1 MTDGVA
7 EPWPHDTPGARAVA
21 AAYREHYDEVLAQ
34 VVHFADTHPTFGPI
48 IAALP
53 PGARDRQAAEA
64 KERTFGAFEGRWAEY
79 TAPMR
84 AQGAHYAM
92 MGLRFT
98 DWADITHFGTR
109 ALVPYLVQRHAGDP
123 ELLIAALQSLQ
134 DFTDRGMALLAQS
147 YVDKSE
153 SRAAARQSELSR
165 WEAVFEQVPWA
176 TVIVSDDA
184 RVELA
189 NPAFLR
195 LTKTTLASLVGKSSE
210 VLFAE
215 GELARLRRERGAEIR
230 ERGVMHIETDVRR
243 GDGTTF
249 PALVDGARIP
259 GLGDTPCWALNI
271 TDLTER
277 KKTDRLEQRSAALED
292 ENRRVQEASRLK
304 SEFLANM
311 SHELRTP
318 LNSIIGFA
326 ELLHLEQV
334 GPMEAT
340 QREFVGDIL
349 SSGRHL
355 LRLINDVLDLS
366 KVESGTMQF
375 RPETID
381 VAAVAGEVHA
391 VLRGVARERGVQI
404 VVRCDGDLSDTTLDP
419 ARLKQVLYNYLSNA
433 IKFSPDGG
441 EVTLSIAPDG
451 DAWMRIE
458 VRDRGPGI
466 PLDQQHR
473 LFTEFEQLDGGPT
486 KAHGGTGLGLALT
499 KRLVEA
505 QGGTV
510 GVQSEQGSGAT
521 FFALLPRQAG
531 RVSLPQP
538 RRVPGVSAEAP
549 RILVV
554 EDDAKDQERIVATL
568 TAAGYAV
575 DTAATGAQARAL
587 CAKTAY
593 DAITLDLLLPDG
605 TGLDVLASI
614 RAEPGYGSVPVI
626 VISVVS
632 EEVTAGFL
640 VHDALAK
647 PIDPDRLL
655 ASLRRADVTPP
666 AAGPV
671 LIVEDDARSAKLM
684 ATTLGQLGF
693 ASVHAENGADALRIA
708 RDAQPA
714 AVVLDLVMPTMDG
727 FEFLQRFRSE
737 AAWADVPVLVWT
749 MKDLMP
755 AERARLLESAQ
766 AVLSKDGEGFTGLAD
781 MVRTHLRSGA
791 A

>member
-1 MTDGVA
+1 MSDAA
-7 EPWPHDTPGARAVA
+7 EGPWAHDTPGARAFA
-21 AAYREHYDEVLAQ
+21 SAYTDYYDEVLAELE
-34 VVHFADTHPTFGPI
+34 VYLSAHAVFGPMI
-48 IAALP
+48 RSLP
-53 PGARDRQAAEA
+53 PATREKQTADAKARTA
-64 KERTFGAFEGRWAEY
+64 GAFEGKWAEY

-98 DWADITHFGTR
+98 DWADVTHAGVR
-109 ALVPYLVQRHAGDP
+109 ALIPRLVHRHAGDP
-123 ELLIAALQSLQ
+123 DLLIAALASLH

-153 SRAAARQSELSR
+153 ARATARQTELLR
-165 WEAVFEQVPWA
+165 WEAVFHNVPWA
-176 TVIVSDDA
+176 MVIVGDDA
-184 RVELA
+184 RVEVA
-189 NPAFLR
+189 NPAFLMMTGKP
-195 LTKTTLASLVGKSSE
+195 LEAVVGVSSVTLFTDGGRTQAAK
-210 VLFAE
+210 
-215 GELARLRRERGAEIR
+215 GAEIR
-230 ERGVMHIETDVRR
+230 RTGRMNHEAQVMRA
-243 GDGTTF
+243 DGTSC
-249 PALVDGARIP
+249 PVLVDGARIP
-259 GLGDTPCWALNI
+259 GLSDTPCWVLNI

-277 KKTDRLEQRSAALED
+277 KKAERLEQRSAALED

-318 LNSIIGFA
+318 LNSIIGFG

-375 RPETID
+375 RPENID
-381 VAAVAGEVHA
+381 VEGVANEVHG
-391 VLRGVARERGVQI
+391 VLRSVARERSI
-404 VVRCDGDLSDTTLDP
+404 HLALRCERDLSEITLDP

-433 IKFSPDGG
+433 IKFSPNEG
-441 EVTLSIAPDG
+441 EVTLTIRPEG
-451 DAWMRIE
+451 DAWIRIE

-466 PLDQQHR
+466 PLEHQHR
-473 LFTEFEQLDGGPT
+473 LFTEFEQLDGGRT

-510 GVQSEQGSGAT
+510 GLSSEAGHGAT
-521 FFALLPRQAG
+521 FFALLPRRAG

-538 RRVPGVSAEAP
+538 RRVPGVTAHAP

-554 EDDAKDQERIVATL
+554 EDDARDQERIVATL
-568 TAAGYAV
+568 TMAGYAV
-575 DTAATGAQARAL
+575 DTAATGAQACAL
-587 CAKTAY
+587 CARTRY

-605 TGLDVLASI
+605 TGLDVLAAI
-614 RAEPGYGSVPVI
+614 RTQSGYDSVPVI

-647 PIDPDRLL
+647 PIDPQRLL
-655 ASLRRADVTPP
+655 SSLRRAEIRPP
-666 AAGPV
+666 ASGPV
-671 LIVEDDARSAKLM
+671 LVVEDDERSAKLM
-684 ATTLGQLGF
+684 ATTLAQLGF
-693 ASVHAENGADALRIA
+693 KALHASNGSDALRLA
-708 RDAQPA
+708 RETLPS
-714 AVVLDLVMPTMDG
+714 AVVLDLVMPAMDG
-727 FEFLQRFRSE
+727 FEFLQRFRDE
-737 AAWADVPVLVWT
+737 PTWARVPVLVWT
-749 MKDLMP
+749 MKDLDA
-755 AERARLLESAQ
+755 AERAQLLERAQ
-766 AVLSKDGEGFTGLAD
+766 AVLHKDGMGITNLAE
-781 MVRTHLRSGA
+781 MVRAHLPAGPT
-791 A
+791 